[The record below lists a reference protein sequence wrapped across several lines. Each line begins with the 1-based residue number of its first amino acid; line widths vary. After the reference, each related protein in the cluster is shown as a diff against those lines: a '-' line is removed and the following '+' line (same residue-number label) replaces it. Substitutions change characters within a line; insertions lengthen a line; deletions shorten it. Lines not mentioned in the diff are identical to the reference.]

1 MKKITTEHDVRDAVQ
16 SMAADAS
23 APPLPGQEI
32 LRAGLR
38 RRVRRRVERAGAL
51 AMAAT
56 AVAAVAW
63 TQTSGGSAAEP
74 AGPPTVTNTFTD
86 QLGQVLGQILPEAKV
101 SAAMY
106 SGTDPN
112 ARHYR
117 FDVFPLRITYRGH
130 VLDAALSLRTGAFAT
145 TGPDSGYCGMSA
157 PWKTKMSDC
166 TSKPVANGGLV
177 GAYKLAGP
185 GHWVPGDLYGS
196 GGKPLTVLQSDITY
210 SQKDATH
217 VGVAA
222 NLTVRAGTT
231 SNDSGLTPA
240 GLSTTL
246 QDPRFAAFLRDF
258 ADHPEKDPYGP
269 LAKINDRVVASGK
282 VDDHAWA
289 LHFAILSEYSGSI
302 FRSKVNDNC
311 DYWAFTVDGSPL
323 TGNADVT
330 CKMDGSLIHNQPPTN
345 KAAPWHSD
353 RLYPTDG
360 THGHAPQLPIGTV
373 LTSTVPAGTVSVEAT
388 FDDQPTKLTGK
399 AFTVH
404 GDIPYFVLVK
414 PDTAKPD
421 WKLATVIC
429 QDSDGK
435 VVGTLYFNAP

>member
-1 MKKITTEHDVRDAVQ
+1 MNTITTEHDVRDAVQ
-16 SMAADAS
+16 SMAANAS
-23 APPLPGQEI
+23 TPPLPGQEI
-32 LRAGLR
+32 LRAGAR
-38 RRVRRRVERAGAL
+38 RRLRRRVERAGAL

-56 AVAAVAW
+56 AVVAVAW
-63 TQTSGGSAAEP
+63 TQASGGSSAEP

-86 QLGQVLGQILPEAKV
+86 QLGQVLGQILPGAKV

-106 SGTDPN
+106 GNTDPN
-112 ARHYR
+112 ARHDR
-117 FDVFPLRITYRGH
+117 FDVFPLRITYRGR
-130 VLDAALSLRTGAFAT
+130 VLDATLSLQTGAFAT
-145 TGPDSGYCGMSA
+145 TGPGSDYCGMSV

-177 GAYKLAGP
+177 DAYKLAGP
-185 GHWVPGDLYGS
+185 GHWVSGDLYGS
-196 GGKPLTVLQSDITY
+196 GGKPLTVLLSDIRY

-217 VGVAA
+217 VGVTA

-240 GLSTTL
+240 ALSRAL
-246 QDPRFAAFLRDF
+246 QDPRFATFLRDF
-258 ADHPEKDPYGP
+258 ADHPEQDPYGP
-269 LAKINDRVVASGK
+269 LAKINDKVVASGK
-282 VDDHAWA
+282 VDDHAWE
-289 LHFAILSEYSGSI
+289 LHFAIVSEDDGPLGG
-302 FRSKVNDNC
+302 KVNDNC
-311 DYWAFTVDGSPL
+311 DYWEFTVDDSPL
-323 TGNADVT
+323 TGEADVT
-330 CKMDGSLIHNQPPTN
+330 CQRDGRPIHNQPPTS
-345 KAAPWHSD
+345 KSAPWHSD
-353 RLYPTDG
+353 RLYPTKG

-414 PDTAKPD
+414 PDNAKPD

-429 QDSDGK
+429 RDADGK